1 MRTPGTATTSARSSV
16 EPSDRVLVARC
27 QQGDHGAWQTLY
39 QRYAPT
45 VQRFVS
51 AFGVPPV
58 EREDACQDVFMAV
71 HRSLPRFRGDCLLS
85 TWIYRIAVRGTS
97 RQAQKRRVQSILS
110 ALLMREPPPPP
121 PPDLTERTARLEVLD
136 GLLQKVDPKKRQ
148 VLILFELEGLP
159 IEEVARIVGCPQ
171 NTAWS
176 RLHHGRAQL
185 LKAAKRRRQ

>member
-1 MRTPGTATTSARSSV
+1 
-16 EPSDRVLVARC
+16 
-27 QQGDHGAWQTLY
+27 
-39 QRYAPT
+39 
-45 VQRFVS
+45 
-51 AFGVPPV
+51 
-58 EREDACQDVFMAV
+58 
-71 HRSLPRFRGDCLLS
+71 
-85 TWIYRIAVRGTS
+85 
-97 RQAQKRRVQSILS
+97 VQSILS

-185 LKAAKRRRQ
+185 LKAAKRRRL